1 MSMYEIT
8 KEKDEQ
14 YTIYHLKDTETN
26 SWLKVAPERG
36 GIIAA
41 FGVQGVETLFLNKK
55 TFYDEEANVRGGI
68 PILFPISGQ
77 LHNGE
82 YEWEG
87 TVYKMKNHGFAR
99 NLPWEVIDTNTE
111 GQASITIRLTSNEET
126 KSAYPFEFEVI
137 FTYILKDNQLQILQE
152 YVNKSETAMPIYAGF
167 HPYFKT
173 ANKNL
178 DYETDAKTYRDDND
192 DEVKSVAD
200 GLDLTGKKESFVLLD
215 AEKKEIA
222 FTLPEIDK
230 KVTMEYGEVFKYV
243 YLWTEQDQDFM
254 CVEPWMAQTD
264 EMNRKEELFS
274 IEKGESLKTHLTIIV
289 Q

>member
-1 MSMYEIT
+1 MYEIA

-14 YTIYHLKDTETN
+14 YTIYHLKDKETG

-36 GIIAA
+36 GIITS
-41 FGVQGVETLFLNKK
+41 FGVKGVETLFLNKK

-77 LHNGE
+77 LHDGE

-111 GQASITIRLTSNEET
+111 GQASITLRLTSSEAT
-126 KSAYPFEFEVI
+126 KNAYPFEFEVI
-137 FTYILKDNQLQILQE
+137 YTYILKNNKLQILQE
-152 YVNKSETAMPIYAGF
+152 YVNRSDKEMPIYAGF
-167 HPYFKT
+167 HPYFIT
-173 ANKNL
+173 SNKKL
-178 DYETDAKTYRDDND
+178 EYETDAKTYRDDND
-192 DEVKSVAD
+192 FEIKDVSD
-200 GLDLTGKKESFVLLD
+200 GLDLTSKIESFVLLD

-230 KVTMEYGEVFKYV
+230 HITLKYGEEFKYV
-243 YLWTEQDQDFM
+243 YLWTEQEQGFI

-264 EMNRKEELFS
+264 EMNRKEELYFVG
-274 IEKGESLKTHLTIIV
+274 KGESLKTYLNVSV

>member
-1 MSMYEIT
+1 MYEIL

-14 YTIYHLKDTETN
+14 FTIYHLKDLESN
-26 SWLKVAPERG
+26 SWVKVAPERG
-36 GIIAA
+36 GIITS
-41 FGVQGVETLFLNKK
+41 FGVHGVETLFLNKK
-55 TFYDEEANVRGGI
+55 TFLDENANVRGGI

-77 LHNGE
+77 LHDGQ

-87 TVYKMKNHGFAR
+87 TVYNMKNHGFAR

-111 GQASITIRLTSNEET
+111 DQASITIRLTSNEET

-137 FTYILKDNQLQILQE
+137 YTYILKDNELQILQE
-152 YVNKSETAMPIYAGF
+152 YVNKSDVQMPIYAGF

-173 ANKNL
+173 SDKNL

-192 DEVKSVAD
+192 DVVKSVSN
-200 GLDLTGKKESFVLLD
+200 GLDLTDKKESFVLLD
-215 AEKKEIA
+215 AEEKKIA
-222 FTLPEIDK
+222 FSLPEINK
-230 KVTMEYGEVFKYV
+230 KVTINYGEEFEYV
-243 YLWTEQDQDFM
+243 YLWTEQGQDFM

-264 EMNRKEELFS
+264 EMNRKEELYS
-274 IEKGESLKTHLTIIV
+274 IGKGESLKTFLNVSV

>member
-1 MSMYEIT
+1 
-8 KEKDEQ
+8 
-14 YTIYHLKDTETN
+14 
-26 SWLKVAPERG
+26 
-36 GIIAA
+36 
-41 FGVQGVETLFLNKK
+41 
-55 TFYDEEANVRGGI
+55 
-68 PILFPISGQ
+68 
-77 LHNGE
+77 
-82 YEWEG
+82 
-87 TVYKMKNHGFAR
+87 
-99 NLPWEVIDTNTE
+99 
-111 GQASITIRLTSNEET
+111 
-126 KSAYPFEFEVI
+126 
-137 FTYILKDNQLQILQE
+137 NQLQILQE

-254 CVEPWMAQTD
+254 CVEPWMAQT
-264 EMNRKEELFS
+264 
-274 IEKGESLKTHLTIIV
+274 
-289 Q
+289 